1 VSRFRSLAAVGLAL
15 VFCALATFWV
25 PAARGAGRPPIT
37 APSAIVVEASTG
49 DVAYAKRAGDSRPIA
64 SVTKLMTALLT
75 LEGPKLS
82 TRVRAIGYRAAAV
95 ESQINLRAGERLT
108 VADLL
113 RGLLLASANDAAATL
128 ADAVSGSRRAF
139 VRDMNRRARV
149 LGLRSTRFRDPIGL
163 DSGSR
168 SSASDL
174 VKLTSELRR
183 FSFFRRTVDRPNATL
198 ESGDRRRVIANR
210 NTLVREHP
218 WVSGVKTGHTTR
230 AGYALVGSATR
241 RKVTLISVV
250 LGASSEAARNADTLA
265 LLRFASTRYRRSRG
279 VVRGRVY
286 ARVPIRYRRGAEVAL
301 VAPRTLT
308 RVVRRG
314 QRLRRRVMSPPGEV
328 EGPIRKGQRLGQ
340 VEVLVGPKRVATVE
354 LLSAVAVPA
363 AGVTQ
368 RSKDYL
374 TRPLGFSLA
383 VLVAGASVV
392 AVLRRRATRNH
403 PRPRRGEA
411 EAT

>member
-1 VSRFRSLAAVGLAL
+1 MSRLGLLLAL
-15 VFCALATFWV
+15 IFTAALWA
-25 PAARGAGRPPIT
+25 PSAQAAPRPPIT

-49 DVAYAKRAGDSRPIA
+49 DVAYAKRAKSSRPIA
-64 SVTKLMTALLT
+64 SVTKLMTALLV

-82 TRVRAIGYRAAAV
+82 TRVRAVGYRAAAV

-128 ADAVSGSRRAF
+128 AQAVSGTRRAF
-139 VRDMNRRARV
+139 VRDMNRRAQR

-163 DSGSR
+163 DPGSR

-183 FSFFRRTVDRPNATL
+183 FSFFRKTVDRPIATL
-198 ESGDRRRVIANR
+198 EPGDRRREIANR

-218 WVSGVKTGHTTR
+218 WMTGVKTGHTTR

-241 RKVTLISVV
+241 RRVTLISVV
-250 LGASSEAARNADTLA
+250 LGAPSEAARNADTLA
-265 LLRFASTRYRRSRG
+265 LMRYGFTRYQRSRG

-286 ARVPIRYRRGAEVAL
+286 ARAPVRFQRGAEVAL

-314 QRLRRRVMSPPGEV
+314 QALRRRIIGPAGEV
-328 EGPIRKGQRLGQ
+328 EGPIRKGQRLGRI
-340 VEVLVGPKRVATVE
+340 EVRVGRALVASVPLVA
-354 LLSAVAVPA
+354 AAAVPA

-368 RSKDYL
+368 RTKDYF
-374 TRPLGFSLA
+374 TRPLGFALA
-383 VLVAGASVV
+383 LLVGGASLV
-392 AVLRRRATRNH
+392 AVLRRRASRSH
-403 PRPRRGEA
+403 PRPRHSEVEA
-411 EAT
+411 A